1 MKDIKFK
8 LTSKSKVNA
17 WGVTLFQIEAT
28 CDITERSVKK
38 GDKGGWVESEKTSNG
53 DARVSGNAWVYGN
66 AEVSGDAWVSG
77 NAEVYGNAEV
87 SGDAWVSGNAEVYGN
102 AEVSGDAWVSG
113 NAEVYGDARV
123 SGDAWVSGNAE
134 VYGDARVSGNAWVYG
149 NAEVYGDA
157 LDSGYCFAYKGNNWD
172 VTEVPTK
179 DGSGV
184 LLIKDYVEPKE
195 TKESDTINIGGTE
208 YEVTD
213 ELKDALKGL
222 KEV

>member
-28 CDITERSVKK
+28 CDITERGVKK

-53 DARVSGNAWVYGN
+53 NARVSGNAWVSGD
-66 AEVSGDAWVSG
+66 AEVSG
-77 NAEVYGNAEV
+77 NARVYGNAEV
-87 SGDAWVSGNAEVYGN
+87 SGNA
-102 AEVSGDAWVSG
+102 
-113 NAEVYGDARV
+113 R
-123 SGDAWVSGNAE
+123 
-134 VYGDARVSGNAWVYG
+134 VYG

-157 LDSGYCFAYKGNNWD
+157 LDSGYCFAYKGNNWN

>member
-28 CDITERSVKK
+28 CDITERGVKK

-53 DARVSGNAWVYGN
+53 NARVSGNAWVSGD
-66 AEVSGDAWVSG
+66 AEVSGDAR
-77 NAEVYGNAEV
+77 VYGNAEV
-87 SGDAWVSGNAEVYGN
+87 SGNARVY
-102 AEVSGDAWVSG
+102 GDAWVSG
-113 NAEVYGDARV
+113 NAEVYGDA
-123 SGDAWVSGNAE
+123 W
-134 VYGDARVSGNAWVYG
+134 VYGNARVSGNARVYG

-157 LDSGYCFAYKGNNWD
+157 LDSGYCFAYKGNNWN

>member
-87 SGDAWVSGNAEVYGN
+87 SGDAWVSGNAEVYG
-102 AEVSGDAWVSG
+102 DAK
-113 NAEVYGDARV
+113 V

-149 NAEVYGDA
+149 NAEVSGDA